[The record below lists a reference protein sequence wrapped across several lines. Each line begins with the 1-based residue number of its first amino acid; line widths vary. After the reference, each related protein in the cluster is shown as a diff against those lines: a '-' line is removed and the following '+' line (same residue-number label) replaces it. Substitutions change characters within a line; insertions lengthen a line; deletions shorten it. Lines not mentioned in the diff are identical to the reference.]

1 MDFLLAE
8 AMRAEACAEK
18 CFFCGDHLITTK
30 PVSGTCLG
38 PHEVCLSGIA
48 GLVLA
53 AGPRAGDLE
62 APGSGPLV
70 RRYCSLDPSAKKG
83 ICRKQGSLEV
93 VKTGFKQEPQV
104 NQRENKVPLKGIIF
118 CHGRRRVKRKRLS
131 RPR

>member
-62 APGSGPLV
+62 APGSGPPGPPLLQLGSF
-70 RRYCSLDPSAKKG
+70 RQKRYLP
-83 ICRKQGSLEV
+83 
-93 VKTGFKQEPQV
+93 
-104 NQRENKVPLKGIIF
+104 
-118 CHGRRRVKRKRLS
+118 
-131 RPR
+131 